1 MHQPLKILLIDDD
14 DINNFLTSELF
25 SVYDCEI
32 NISSVQYVE
41 EALKII
47 ESQIRNN
54 ESLPDVILLDINMPV
69 TEGWEF
75 IEAFEKIDQKYTSK
89 VRLYIY
95 TSSEYYKDIERAKSY
110 ASVKNIFLKPLNGE
124 MIEEICDINQH

>member
-1 MHQPLKILLIDDD
+1 MDQPLKILLIDDD

-25 SVYDCEI
+25 SIYDCKI
-32 NISSVQYVE
+32 DISSVQYVE
-41 EALKII
+41 DALDLLDKHIT
-47 ESQIRNN
+47 NN
-54 ESLPDVILLDINMPV
+54 ESFPNVILLDINMPV

-110 ASVKNIFLKPLNGE
+110 ASVKNIFLKPLNAE
-124 MIEEICDINQH
+124 MIEEICDISR